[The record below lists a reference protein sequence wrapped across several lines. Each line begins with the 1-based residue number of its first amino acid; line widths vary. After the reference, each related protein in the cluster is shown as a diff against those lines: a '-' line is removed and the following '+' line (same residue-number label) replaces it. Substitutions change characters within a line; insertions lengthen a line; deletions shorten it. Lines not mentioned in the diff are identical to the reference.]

1 MWIEPLRNSLREG
14 DWSELPTLEPVN
26 GRGVNSYS
34 FLCTD
39 IRTILEVSMLAFLLC
54 FKIEPRETTEVLLDN
69 CLIDSRTAPDTLT
82 VVVSNPD

>member
-1 MWIEPLRNSLREG
+1 
-14 DWSELPTLEPVN
+14 
-26 GRGVNSYS
+26 
-34 FLCTD
+34 
-39 IRTILEVSMLAFLLC
+39 MLAFLLC